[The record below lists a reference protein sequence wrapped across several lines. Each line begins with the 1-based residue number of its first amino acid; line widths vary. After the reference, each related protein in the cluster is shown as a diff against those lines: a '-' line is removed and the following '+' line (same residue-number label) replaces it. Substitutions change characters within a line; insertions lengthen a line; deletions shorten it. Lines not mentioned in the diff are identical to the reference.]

1 MRCTSGTLGFTLG
14 RPSGTEGWRWCSPAV
29 EGVHGEVHQLAEGQG
44 DGLVRGGVEGGHLVH
59 DALGVMPVADA
70 EQRLQ
75 ETQLLV
81 VWRL

>member
-1 MRCTSGTLGFTLG
+1 M
-14 RPSGTEGWRWCSPAV
+14 
-29 EGVHGEVHQLAEGQG
+29 HQLAEGQG

-59 DALGVMPVADA
+59 DALGMVPVPDA
-70 EQRLQ
+70 EQGFQ

>member
-1 MRCTSGTLGFTLG
+1 
-14 RPSGTEGWRWCSPAV
+14 
-29 EGVHGEVHQLAEGQG
+29 VHQLAEGQG